1 MPARIL
7 VVDDIPVNVKLL
19 EAKLTAE
26 YFDVITAPDGPSA
39 LQIVEAE
46 MPDLILLD
54 VMMPGMDGFEVCER
68 LKANPKTRHIPV
80 VMVTALNDVSDRVR
94 GLKAGADDFLS
105 KPVNDVALFARVRSL
120 ARLKVMM
127 DELRMRQATVGGDE
141 LIDDPL
147 ADEAALADARVL
159 VAVSSDFAAGKLTN
173 CLAEAGWRIDRAHD
187 GAEGLELGRQH
198 SYDLIIAGLDLDG
211 ADGLRLCSQFRS
223 QEETRHV
230 PILLVIEETDLAQL
244 AKGLDL
250 GVTDYLIKPID
261 RNELLARSRTQV
273 RRLRYHKQLREML
286 ESSVSMAYI
295 DPLTGVYNRRYMT
308 SLLDR
313 KIMEVGGA
321 ASPVSVMLFDL
332 DHFKKVNDTYGHAA
346 GDAVLRGVATRV
358 KDSLRE
364 SDMVARY
371 GGEEFVIVMP
381 AAPPDTARSVAER
394 ICRCIAERPF
404 EIPGHEDPLTVTVSI
419 GVATARGTTSE
430 AEELLAEADDA
441 LYQAKRSG
449 RNRVVTAD
457 ESAEPPRAQ
466 AVGG

>member
-1 MPARIL
+1 
-7 VVDDIPVNVKLL
+7 
-19 EAKLTAE
+19 
-26 YFDVITAPDGPSA
+26 
-39 LQIVEAE
+39 
-46 MPDLILLD
+46 
-54 VMMPGMDGFEVCER
+54 
-68 LKANPKTRHIPV
+68 
-80 VMVTALNDVSDRVR
+80 
-94 GLKAGADDFLS
+94 
-105 KPVNDVALFARVRSL
+105 
-120 ARLKVMM
+120 
-127 DELRMRQATVGGDE
+127 
-141 LIDDPL
+141 
-147 ADEAALADARVL
+147 
-159 VAVSSDFAAGKLTN
+159 
-173 CLAEAGWRIDRAHD
+173 
-187 GAEGLELGRQH
+187 
-198 SYDLIIAGLDLDG
+198 
-211 ADGLRLCSQFRS
+211 
-223 QEETRHV
+223 
-230 PILLVIEETDLAQL
+230 
-244 AKGLDL
+244 
-250 GVTDYLIKPID
+250 
-261 RNELLARSRTQV
+261 
-273 RRLRYHKQLREML
+273 
-286 ESSVSMAYI
+286 
-295 DPLTGVYNRRYMT
+295 MT

-313 KIMEVGGA
+313 KIMDVGGA

-394 ICRCIAERPF
+394 ICRCIAEQPF

-457 ESAEPPRAQ
+457 VSAEPPRAQ